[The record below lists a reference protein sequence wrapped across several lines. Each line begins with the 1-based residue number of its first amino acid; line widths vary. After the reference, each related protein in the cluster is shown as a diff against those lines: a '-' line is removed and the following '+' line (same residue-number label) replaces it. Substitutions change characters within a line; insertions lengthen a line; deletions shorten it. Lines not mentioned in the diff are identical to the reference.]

1 MGEFQDTGGLQY
13 HLDVVGGENSQK
25 AMQAFAND
33 LKALRAEL
41 QSVKDLSA
49 SFKFS
54 KQSAQNAVALST
66 ALDKSAKA
74 AHNLNTEVEN
84 TVDLTKQQAYL
95 QRQIQNLKN
104 KSYSLHDKEYQRL
117 KLRVD
122 QESRSLALES
132 KRLQLGNRALQEQE
146 RSVAI
151 LSKKQQLT
159 NQIASSSDTGLQ
171 KLKLENAALQQQ
183 QSLKQALVLAGSRV
197 LQGLK
202 TQVALQTRLS
212 SLKTT
217 LTVGGSP
224 DVQGLQKQVALMQ
237 RRQALETSRDV
248 LHDRDYQTIKKK
260 YDLEARLVSLES
272 KKFQLE
278 NLTLQKK
285 ERVISIL
292 KAQRAIETTI
302 AELKDKNL
310 QRLSVEEQ
318 AQKRITNLLNQ
329 QVLAR
334 RTKTL
339 ATKAGLDIN
348 DPNVARQ
355 LGLEVQENA
364 KTMSQASEST
374 RSYAVNLA
382 HLFKVYAFYTIIN
395 QFTRALRTVIT
406 ELFRFNAEMEVT
418 ELGLAALFTAT
429 GTLVDENGRLLKG
442 VEALNAAHAVSR
454 DQMRKLRV
462 DALSTSSTFED
473 LARNLQYAIAPGMK
487 AGFDPDQVREF
498 TGSVSRAATA
508 VGLLQNQLPEEI
520 RSLLT
525 GQIRQQTSRLA
536 VSLDISREDV
546 KNWTA
551 MGTLFKELQSRFQAF
566 NDAGEESMETLT
578 VKLSNLKDRFQLL
591 AGAAGIGVFED
602 FKDLV
607 TDLSNALVTKDPFGK
622 MQPSKSALA
631 ALTAFADEI
640 KLLLQYVRRLAV
652 GGNLEDLAASL
663 GKSLRVLVVYALEI
677 VKTFVTIFGWV
688 SKLVTAFDK
697 LEIFGTR
704 SSTLAAGLGKLT
716 AAVVGLA
723 TAWRLLG
730 VAGATGAISQ
740 FATGAAG
747 KAGLVGA
754 GAGVGAGGGLTAGAA
769 IVWMKSVL
777 LTGAAISVITLVVV
791 KALQM
796 ISNKLASMGGEGG
809 QLNFTEFLS
818 ALRVLFE
825 GAAQV
830 LAAPLFAFGGYFLG
844 QFKSILDS
852 MLKAFHFTGILTEAD
867 AKAIKTL
874 EQTKEDLNAVWKAIG
889 KETSDKLV
897 GITQK
902 ADKRAGI
909 GVDDGTV
916 ESLKL
921 IDTFLDSVA
930 ASVIS
935 TNYNLADMT
944 SYLEEAKKEAGE
956 FKFDSGDYGT
966 SVSGLAA
973 VILKDVQAASF
984 AREEYANLKKT
995 LQDQQAAFKASA
1007 DARKEEA
1014 KSTKLFTAGEIHAV
1028 AAFKAASL
1036 EVLDLKRS
1044 ERQLVNEIKALE
1056 MAGDASS
1063 LRDAKARLEVI
1074 KEGLGLA
1081 KGRQAA
1087 TLSGLN
1093 TESKGKVTTQVGGI
1107 IKAESGAKATGAQIT
1122 SLDKVYAEQ
1131 LALIKV
1137 QAQKNA
1143 EKNYLT
1149 ARIAQE
1155 KKFALDVVQFK
1166 VDSGK
1171 LSEKKAAKERATIN
1185 RQYLAQESDI
1195 ERSALLTLHTQ
1206 ALANLKE
1213 EEAVRKRILSD
1224 QLSKAAT
1231 PEDKTKVTDAQAALD
1246 TEIANRRK
1254 VIDINIGGLRDE
1266 HKIRTQMEEDS
1277 LDIKR
1282 KGTVNYFTE
1291 MGDGFSELQTTVA
1304 GTLSQAFTRS
1314 VAGLDYDLR
1323 TALGNALLSFA
1334 DKLGQKVFEETLDG
1348 IVSALTEGAKSEA
1361 VMGPLSKIFSGIF
1374 GTKTAEKQTSVVSGE
1389 GIVGGATETTDMM
1402 TSKSPGML
1410 GTITG
1415 GFKKMLGSLTGVLS
1429 GGFSGLLGSIGG
1441 LFSGGF
1447 GGLMSSMSGLLSG
1460 GFEGIMG
1467 SLSSLFS
1474 GMGGGGGGGGVGAAI
1489 GGLASMA
1496 MSFFGGAA
1504 HGGLVRGYAS
1514 GGPVPGRPAGIDRRD
1529 TVPAWLRPSE
1539 YVIRPEAVSK
1549 YGASLFQ
1556 AMNNLQLD
1564 SSSLPGV
1571 STVVESVP
1579 MVRGMASAAS
1589 GGSVGYGSGPMS
1601 QILPVLVANE
1611 LSMER
1616 MIAGGR
1622 SSFDAAVSK
1631 ASNQNPNQ
1639 TRAGGGF

>member
-1 MGEFQDTGGLQY
+1 
-13 HLDVVGGENSQK
+13 
-25 AMQAFAND
+25 
-33 LKALRAEL
+33 
-41 QSVKDLSA
+41 
-49 SFKFS
+49 
-54 KQSAQNAVALST
+54 
-66 ALDKSAKA
+66 
-74 AHNLNTEVEN
+74 
-84 TVDLTKQQAYL
+84 
-95 QRQIQNLKN
+95 
-104 KSYSLHDKEYQRL
+104 
-117 KLRVD
+117 
-122 QESRSLALES
+122 
-132 KRLQLGNRALQEQE
+132 
-146 RSVAI
+146 
-151 LSKKQQLT
+151 
-159 NQIASSSDTGLQ
+159 
-171 KLKLENAALQQQ
+171 
-183 QSLKQALVLAGSRV
+183 
-197 LQGLK
+197 
-202 TQVALQTRLS
+202 
-212 SLKTT
+212 
-217 LTVGGSP
+217 
-224 DVQGLQKQVALMQ
+224 
-237 RRQALETSRDV
+237 
-248 LHDRDYQTIKKK
+248 
-260 YDLEARLVSLES
+260 
-272 KKFQLE
+272 
-278 NLTLQKK
+278 
-285 ERVISIL
+285 
-292 KAQRAIETTI
+292 
-302 AELKDKNL
+302 
-310 QRLSVEEQ
+310 
-318 AQKRITNLLNQ
+318 
-329 QVLAR
+329 
-334 RTKTL
+334 
-339 ATKAGLDIN
+339 
-348 DPNVARQ
+348 
-355 LGLEVQENA
+355 
-364 KTMSQASEST
+364 
-374 RSYAVNLA
+374 
-382 HLFKVYAFYTIIN
+382 
-395 QFTRALRTVIT
+395 
-406 ELFRFNAEMEVT
+406 
-418 ELGLAALFTAT
+418 
-429 GTLVDENGRLLKG
+429 
-442 VEALNAAHAVSR
+442 
-454 DQMRKLRV
+454 
-462 DALSTSSTFED
+462 
-473 LARNLQYAIAPGMK
+473 
-487 AGFDPDQVREF
+487 
-498 TGSVSRAATA
+498 
-508 VGLLQNQLPEEI
+508 
-520 RSLLT
+520 
-525 GQIRQQTSRLA
+525 
-536 VSLDISREDV
+536 
-546 KNWTA
+546 
-551 MGTLFKELQSRFQAF
+551 
-566 NDAGEESMETLT
+566 
-578 VKLSNLKDRFQLL
+578 
-591 AGAAGIGVFED
+591 
-602 FKDLV
+602 
-607 TDLSNALVTKDPFGK
+607 
-622 MQPSKSALA
+622 
-631 ALTAFADEI
+631 
-640 KLLLQYVRRLAV
+640 
-652 GGNLEDLAASL
+652 
-663 GKSLRVLVVYALEI
+663 
-677 VKTFVTIFGWV
+677 
-688 SKLVTAFDK
+688 
-697 LEIFGTR
+697 
-704 SSTLAAGLGKLT
+704 
-716 AAVVGLA
+716 
-723 TAWRLLG
+723 
-730 VAGATGAISQ
+730 
-740 FATGAAG
+740 
-747 KAGLVGA
+747 LVGA

-1185 RQYLAQESDI
+1185 LQYLAQESDI

-1266 HKIRTQMEEDS
+1266 HEIRTQMEQDS

-1474 GMGGGGGGGGVGAAI
+1474 GMGGGGGGGGGGGVGAAI

-1496 MSFFGGAA
+1496 MSYFGGAA
-1504 HGGLVRGYAS
+1504 HGGMVRGYAS